1 MKTIR
6 ILVVD
11 DHALVREG
19 IKAML
24 AGVDD
29 FVITGEAENGIE
41 AIDQLKKIAVDIVIM
56 DISMPL
62 MTGIEAIKI
71 IAADFP
77 AIKTIILTIHSEIE
91 FIEQIYKSGAT
102 GCLYKNAGKSEFEL
116 AIRTIIKGERYFCM
130 VLSDAILKEHF
141 NKIENNNKNLLQPK
155 DENPLTK
162 REIEI
167 LKLLAE
173 DMSNQAIADKLC
185 ISYRTIETHRKN
197 IMQKLKLNS
206 TIALV
211 KYAIQKGIIS
221 I

>member
-6 ILVVD
+6 ILIVD
-11 DHALVREG
+11 DHALIREG

-24 AGVDD
+24 SDIDGFEV
-29 FVITGEAENGIE
+29 VGEAENGKE
-41 AIDQLKKIAVDIVIM
+41 AIEQVKKISVDIVII

-62 MTGIEAIKI
+62 MNGIEAIKI
-71 IAADFP
+71 ISNDFP
-77 AIKTIILTIHSEIE
+77 TIKTIILTIHSEVE

-116 AIRTIIKGERYFCM
+116 AIQTIIKGEKYFCRA
-130 VLSDAILKEHF
+130 LSENILKEHF
-141 NKIENNNKNLLQPK
+141 KKNENKNILLQFN

-173 DMSNQAIADKLC
+173 DISNQAIANKLF
-185 ISYRTIETHRKN
+185 ISYRTVETHRKN

-206 TIALV
+206 TVALV
-211 KYAIQKGIIS
+211 KYAVQKGIIS